1 MFVRII
7 ILFAVLFLSP
17 AVFADDDKLSRG
29 EKRLADIMAKY
40 EKTGEIKQCVNLR
53 RLRES
58 RVIDEHTIFFRGIGK
73 TGYLNRFNGKCAG
86 LVREERFSY
95 STTINQLCR
104 GEILTVLD
112 SFGRS
117 WGSCAIGEFEELT
130 KKPTSNS
137 AIDNLESKTQ

>member
-1 MFVRII
+1 MFLRVF
-7 ILFAVLFLSP
+7 ILLAIMVLSSAVS
-17 AVFADDDKLSRG
+17 ADDEKLSRG

-58 RVIDEHTIFFRGIGK
+58 KVIDDRTIFFRGIGK
-73 TGYLNRFNGKCAG
+73 TGYLNKLNGRCIG

-112 SFGRS
+112 NFGRS

-130 KKPTSNS
+130 KKPTSNPVADS
-137 AIDNLESKTQ
+137 TEK